1 MSARSQDEAAGG
13 EKDEVAGAA
22 ERRLVEE
29 TASQLE
35 QQLVHSVYEEIAGHF
50 SDTRH
55 KPWPRVAAFIQVL
68 QRGGR
73 WWNKYLLIYIQS
85 LPKYELLL
93 DLGCGNGKY
102 LGLEDGGG
110 GCWEIGTDYSFNLL
124 QIAAS
129 RGHQGVRCD
138 LLSVPLRDGV
148 CGGLICIA
156 VLHHLATRARRLAA
170 LLEVARLLRPGA
182 RGLVYVWARDQSQ
195 GRDMSSYLKQNKK
208 NFKNKENLENA
219 PSEIGEFGLPVHVN
233 RTQFKHQDLLV
244 PWKTKT
250 EEDGASK
257 EWKRYYHV
265 FEEGELENLIG
276 ETEKL
281 KVVESYYDQGNW
293 CCIFEK
299 VSMVI

>member
-1 MSARSQDEAAGG
+1 M
-13 EKDEVAGAA
+13 
-22 ERRLVEE
+22 
-29 TASQLE
+29 
-35 QQLVHSVYEEIAGHF
+35 
-50 SDTRH
+50 
-55 KPWPRVAAFIQVL
+55 
-68 QRGGR
+68 
-73 WWNKYLLIYIQS
+73 
-85 LPKYELLL
+85 PKYELLL

-102 LGLEDGGG
+102 LGLVDGGG

-148 CGGLICIA
+148 CGGLVCIA

-208 NFKNKENLENA
+208 NFKKKENLEDV
-219 PSEIGEFGLPVHVN
+219 PSAIGEFGLPVHVN
-233 RTQFKHQDLLV
+233 RTQFKHQDVLV

-250 EEDGASK
+250 EEDGGASK

-265 FEEGELENLIG
+265 FEEGELETLIG

-299 VSMVI
+299 LSLESLVT